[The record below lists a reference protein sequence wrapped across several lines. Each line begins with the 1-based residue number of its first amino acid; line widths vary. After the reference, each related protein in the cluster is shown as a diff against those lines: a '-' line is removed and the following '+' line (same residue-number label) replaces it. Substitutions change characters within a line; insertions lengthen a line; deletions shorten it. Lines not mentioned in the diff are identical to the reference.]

1 MSSSSITRKPV
12 WKRSL
17 WVAGLL
23 VLVGLLLVACQQEQP
38 APTAVPPAAEEP
50 AATDTPV
57 VAEEPEVEEEA
68 APTDTPAAEEEPAA
82 TDTPAAEEEPE
93 ATGTPAAE
101 EEPEATGT
109 PAPEEEADEADAS
122 AMPDDVAAGEYIAV
136 LTGGCGCHFNRDEG
150 ALAGGNRFEGPFGVA
165 FAANIT
171 PDEETGI
178 GSWSAEEIADALR
191 LGVRPDGTQLHPI
204 MPYRAFSVLS
214 DQEALNVAAY
224 LLSQDPVANEV
235 PERELT
241 TEPAAFTPAAD
252 PPAEPVTDPVARGQ
266 VLATIARCGGCHT
279 PLNDDGTPNM
289 DLFLAGAL
297 VPNTDEFAPNIT
309 SDEDTG
315 IGLWTEEELAHFLQ
329 TGMYPD
335 GSLATGAMAQQIE
348 RRFSQLTDNDALAI
362 GAFLKSV
369 PPISNSQ

>member
-1 MSSSSITRKPV
+1 MSPSTVMRKAV
-12 WKRSL
+12 WKRPL
-17 WVAGLL
+17 GMAGLL
-23 VLVGLLLVACQQEQP
+23 LLVALLVMACQQEQP
-38 APTAVPPAAEEP
+38 PTPTAAPPAAEEP
-50 AATDTPV
+50 AATDTPA
-57 VAEEPEVEEEA
+57 VAEEPEA
-68 APTDTPAAEEEPAA
+68 TDTPAAEEEPAA

-109 PAPEEEADEADAS
+109 PAPEEEAEAS
-122 AMPDDVAAGEYIAV
+122 AVPDDVAAGQYIAV

-150 ALAGGNRFEGPFGVA
+150 ALAGGNRFEGPFGVV

-178 GSWSAEEIADALR
+178 GGWSAEEIADALR

-224 LLSQDPVANEV
+224 LLSLDPVANEV
-235 PERELT
+235 PARELA
-241 TEPAAFTPAAD
+241 TEPAAFTPAAE
-252 PPAEPVTDPVARGQ
+252 PPAEPPTDPVARGE
-266 VLATIARCGGCHT
+266 VLVTIARCGGCHT
-279 PLNDDGTPNM
+279 PLNEDGSPNM

-309 SDEDTG
+309 PDEATG
-315 IGLWTEEELAHFLQ
+315 IGRWTEEEIAHFLQ

-335 GSLATGAMAQQIE
+335 GSLTTGAMAQQIE
-348 RRFSQLTDNDALAI
+348 RRFSQLTDEDALAI
-362 GAFLKSV
+362 GAYLKSL